1 MLRNDKRIES
11 VRLVEIGPFADC
23 EMVFQKNKNPKLAE
37 VHIFTGGNGCGKS
50 TVLYC
55 LAAMF
60 GNPAYPNQAPFSE
73 ALKRFRGKNSK
84 AIAAKFSGF
93 LELCYSDRPTHPDA
107 GVVATPHHEFH
118 AFTTRMKAERKEL
131 FDLYAA
137 TQRTD
142 WRTILANFLPL
153 AYSGRRSF
161 NSAPELAGIDSNNT
175 SPALANHLNFEKSID
190 FVAISKWILEI
201 EVKEALALKRGD
213 ASKAA
218 DLRFS
223 LDTVTQVINEI
234 TSDNL
239 KFVLDKNL
247 SVLIKRGDT
256 TLSFDVL
263 PDGLKSIISWI
274 ADVLMRMDR
283 LPWENPDVP
292 LLEQPLILFLDEIDI
307 HLHPKWQRKVLPVV
321 QKLFPNAQIFVST
334 HSPFVVG
341 SVQDAWVYKLDDA
354 KTKQTIEGIPSGAG
368 TSYEVLLEEIFDVSE
383 HYDVETQRLLAEM
396 KTARN
401 ALLADKSVSPHAFK
415 TIAQTLAA
423 RSEELDGIVATELRQ
438 LAKHGRTITLDPVA
452 A

>member
-23 EMVFQKNKNPKLAE
+23 EMVFQKNKNPNLAE

-60 GNPAYPNQAPFSE
+60 AWPVQTQNKPLVDV
-73 ALKRFRGKNSK
+73 LKRFHNAKSK
-84 AIAAKFSGF
+84 ILTTQFESNYQLGWGNTPFKADMKQWYGGQGQLYCFSSRDGVNLDHQERVNFIQPSWKQLKFP
-93 LELCYSDRPTHPDA
+93 Y
-107 GVVATPHHEFH
+107 
-118 AFTTRMKAERKEL
+118 
-131 FDLYAA
+131 
-137 TQRTD
+137 
-142 WRTILANFLPL
+142 LPL
-153 AYSGRRSF
+153 AYSGQRPLD
-161 NSAPELAGIDSNNT
+161 NAGSANLAIKELT
-175 SPALANHLNFEKSID
+175 QSPLQNHLAFGLSVEP
-190 FVAISKWILEI
+190 AIIAQWMANI
-201 EVKEALALKRGD
+201 EAKEALALKDGD
-213 ASKAA
+213 NAKAVY
-218 DLRFS
+218 LRIS
-223 LDTVTQVINEI
+223 LNAVTRVINEI
-234 TSDNL
+234 TGDDL
-239 KFVLDKNL
+239 KFALDSNTL
-247 SVLIKRGDT
+247 EVVVKRGNT

-283 LPWENPDVP
+283 LPWENPDAP

-354 KTKQTIEGIPSGAG
+354 KTQTAIEGIPSGAG

-396 KTARN
+396 KSARN
-401 ALLADKSVSPHAFK
+401 ALLADKTTSPDAFK
-415 TIAQTLAA
+415 AIAHTLAA
-423 RSEELDGIVATELRQ
+423 RSEELDGVVATELRQ
-438 LAKHGRTITLDPVA
+438 LAMHGRVITLDPTTA
-452 A
+452 